1 MTVLL
6 WLAPFAF
13 LPLASPLLLLA
24 LPFALTRFLSDSPFH
39 WGPAFHYSAPL
50 APVLALAA
58 ADGLARLQRHIQNA
72 RRTRRGRGAYAAGV
86 ASSQFRPC
94 AKRLKPSRSRASR
107 SAGDH
112 AVVACVQMSVSLTW
126 GLLSAIVVTAVLLLS
141 VSPLEAQGT
150 QASPP
155 LPASLERI
163 RKELAKPPARRLK
176 LDGIQTSVP
185 VFRATVEREDVP
197 SFKALL
203 EKEFRL
209 NDFQRQSQEWSSKCC
224 GLDLIGLVKGVDK
237 YLKKREARKIREQI
251 ARELAQIEAASKK

>member
-1 MTVLL
+1 M
-6 WLAPFAF
+6 
-13 LPLASPLLLLA
+13 
-24 LPFALTRFLSDSPFH
+24 RQ
-39 WGPAFHYSAPL
+39 
-50 APVLALAA
+50 AA
-58 ADGLARLQRHIQNA
+58 EAEPISGVEIG
-72 RRTRRGRGAYAAGV
+72 RRPRGRGVRPNVCV
-86 ASSQFRPC
+86 AD
-94 AKRLKPSRSRASR
+94 L
-107 SAGDH
+107 
-112 AVVACVQMSVSLTW
+112 

-141 VSPLEAQGT
+141 VSPLEA
-150 QASPP
+150 P
-155 LPASLERI
+155 LERI

>member
-1 MTVLL
+1 MTPSIKLMTVLL

-86 ASSQFRPC
+86 AS
-94 AKRLKPSRSRASR
+94 A
-107 SAGDH
+107 
-112 AVVACVQMSVSLTW
+112 SVSAVRQAAEAEPISGVEIGRRPRGRGVRPNVCVAG

-155 LPASLERI
+155 LPVSLERI
-163 RKELAKPPARRLK
+163 RKELAQPPARRLK

-209 NDFQRQSQEWSSKCC
+209 NDFQRQSQDGRRS
-224 GLDLIGLVKGVDK
+224 
-237 YLKKREARKIREQI
+237 A
-251 ARELAQIEAASKK
+251 AAST